1 MSWLPYAI
9 IILIVCCFVLSFV
22 LLCFLLIDYCLNC
35 VVFCQSCFFYE
46 FHILNHFSLC
56 VCVCVCVCL
65 CDVHMYWI
73 FVNVWLCCCFVC
85 VVCFCCFPVVG
96 AAGAC
101 GVLGHKC
108 PITHIRHTLAALPR
122 RNSYTFGKGRARN
135 LRQIIK
141 CLLGDSIWLMKSSKS
156 GWILKIFLYA
166 SAHVLTKAWKT
177 RFVHVKQRRFHT

>member
-1 MSWLPYAI
+1 MSWLPYAT

-22 LLCFLLIDYCLNC
+22 LLCFLLIEYCLNC
-35 VVFCQSCFFYE
+35 VVFCQSCFFLWIPYPQS
-46 FHILNHFSLC
+46 FLIVC

-101 GVLGHKC
+101 GVLGRKC

-122 RNSYTFGKGRARN
+122 RNSYSFCKERARN
-135 LRQIIK
+135 LRK
-141 CLLGDSIWLMKSSKS
+141 NKKMCS
-156 GWILKIFLYA
+156 GW
-166 SAHVLTKAWKT
+166 
-177 RFVHVKQRRFHT
+177 